1 MIVGDNQ
8 ISFGLQGSLGVIKE
22 GCTHFLWTPLDCPVH
37 CGGLCVGRGRKEEG
51 SKDLS
56 VVFFQLALTGE
67 TAFEIIGSYL
77 ENSEFYFQI
86 FHFNF
91 QIRMSAQA
99 RQISLLILDV
109 YQLVGGLARLHNLAT
124 IFKFSVHPND
134 DTSGFDFYL
143 I

>member
-22 GCTHFLWTPLDCPVH
+22 GCTHFLWTLAMFASA
-37 CGGLCVGRGRKEEG
+37 LCTVEVSVWDGEEKEEG

-77 ENSEFYFQI
+77 EKLRVPFS
-86 FHFNF
+86 NF
-91 QIRMSAQA
+91 S
-99 RQISLLILDV
+99 
-109 YQLVGGLARLHNLAT
+109 
-124 IFKFSVHPND
+124 F
-134 DTSGFDFYL
+134 
-143 I
+143 